1 MSYVVSILA
10 FLFIFS
16 VLILVHEFGHF
27 YAARRA
33 GVKVEEFG
41 MGLPPRAK
49 GLWKDKLG
57 TLYSLNWIPFGGFV
71 RMYGEDST
79 DEKMQDKEGSFSSKS
94 VGARTMIILAGVL
107 MNFLLGYVI
116 LVLLFTVGTKP
127 FVVTPEDFQYYR
139 DQGIIEAQD
148 QVTVMEF
155 SDESLADE
163 AGLKT
168 GDVIVQAGGNDISK
182 IDQLLAATGSV
193 PGQDISLNVRRG
205 EENMTFDVPVNDEGK
220 MGVVIS
226 DAPKILEVKELQY
239 SFPQALVQ
247 AGYETGRLSVLTMKM
262 FVQVLV
268 DLFTKA
274 EISEQVSGP
283 VGIAQLTHQTT
294 QNGGG
299 LDLLKLIALLSISLG
314 AINVLPIPALD
325 GGRFLSIIFEVLTG
339 KRPNASL
346 EAKIHAFG
354 FLLILVLILAVTY
367 NDILKLIR

>member
-1 MSYVVSILA
+1 
-10 FLFIFS
+10 
-16 VLILVHEFGHF
+16 
-27 YAARRA
+27 
-33 GVKVEEFG
+33 
-41 MGLPPRAK
+41 
-49 GLWKDKLG
+49 
-57 TLYSLNWIPFGGFV
+57 
-71 RMYGEDST
+71 
-79 DEKMQDKEGSFSSKS
+79 
-94 VGARTMIILAGVL
+94 MIILAGVL